1 MEYTNIAQYN
11 EGIVSDHRALIMDIN
26 VKKLQEGDL
35 TNWERKE
42 RNLNPGIK
50 RHRQEMVKRIF
61 EISKERGWSERIEK
75 IGKERP
81 SVEGENRLDRI
92 DKEITKTML
101 KQEKEIAK
109 QKKRPKTKK
118 LNRAILNHLLWKIAM
133 SAIRNK
139 RDFSE
144 RLNEIARK
152 IKRKEDDEQWNDVK
166 TVTIELRKARK
177 ERRNLERQVKEEL
190 KEERETNFVENLP
203 SFSDPEQEKKKKRAI
218 EKQKRQFRQI
228 KESLRKKSTGCI
240 THIVVPEPERKYPYK
255 PEEVAEWR

>member
-1 MEYTNIAQYN
+1 MRSAKKED
-11 EGIVSDHRALIMDIN
+11 G
-26 VKKLQEGDL
+26 VKELK
-35 TNWERKE
+35 
-42 RNLNPGIK
+42 
-50 RHRQEMVKRIF
+50 
-61 EISKERGWSERIEK
+61 K

-81 SVEGENRLDRI
+81 SEEGENRLDRI

-240 THIVVPEPERKYPYK
+240 AHIVVPEPEREYPYK
-255 PEEVAEWR
+255 PEEVAEWREVYDPKEVEEELLRRSKAHFSQAEKTPFATKEVLEKLPVHGRLSSG

>member
-1 MEYTNIAQYN
+1 
-11 EGIVSDHRALIMDIN
+11 MDIN

-50 RHRQEMVKRIF
+50 RHRQEMVKKIF
-61 EISKERGWSERIEK
+61 EISKERGWSEIIEK

-101 KQEKEIAK
+101 NQEKEIAK
-109 QKKRPKTKK
+109 QKKRLKTKK

-144 RLNEIARK
+144 
-152 IKRKEDDEQWNDVK
+152 
-166 TVTIELRKARK
+166 
-177 ERRNLERQVKEEL
+177 
-190 KEERETNFVENLP
+190 
-203 SFSDPEQEKKKKRAI
+203 
-218 EKQKRQFRQI
+218 
-228 KESLRKKSTGCI
+228 
-240 THIVVPEPERKYPYK
+240 
-255 PEEVAEWR
+255 